1 VQRFLWGK
9 DRGIS
14 TFAVSTVGNVLAYA
28 AKVRPPSLSLTPFS
42 PPPPSTDSN
51 SIPPANALKHP
62 RGSPVC
68 PHGAAAIG
76 RERGVLLQSGH
87 ADPCGRVQ
95 GEEPAVYIHTLDTL
109 DTFATLLH
117 VADSEVACLAFSRD
131 GERLVTVTRE
141 PDLTLIVWHVATV
154 RAHPPSSPW

>member
-1 VQRFLWGK
+1 M
-9 DRGIS
+9 
-14 TFAVSTVGNVLAYA
+14 
-28 AKVRPPSLSLTPFS
+28 
-42 PPPPSTDSN
+42 
-51 SIPPANALKHP
+51 
-62 RGSPVC
+62 
-68 PHGAAAIG
+68 
-76 RERGVLLQSGH
+76 LLQSGH

-154 RAHPPSSPW
+154 RAHPPSSTRTSLSSCGMWLPCVLTLPPPPARVPPLVTHRCLSPLSLPSPPP